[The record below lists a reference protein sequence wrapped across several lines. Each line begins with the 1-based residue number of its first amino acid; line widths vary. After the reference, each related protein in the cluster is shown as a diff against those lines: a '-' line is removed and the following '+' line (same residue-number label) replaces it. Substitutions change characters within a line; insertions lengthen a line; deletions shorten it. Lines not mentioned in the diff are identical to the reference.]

1 MDKIYKALAEIN
13 RRKILFWQGLGE
25 LNVSQIVNK
34 LDLSQ
39 ATVSNHL
46 SILRKSKL
54 VDYRIKG
61 KERIYK
67 LNEEMA
73 KQYLIE
79 LNRLL
84 SVSGA
89 TNMADEIII
98 RR

>member
-1 MDKIYKALAEIN
+1 VDKIYKALSEIN
-13 RRKILFWQGLGE
+13 RRKIIFWLGLGE

-67 LNEEMA
+67 LNLEKAEEFV
-73 KQYLIE
+73 KE
-79 LNRLL
+79 LNRLMPL
-84 SVSGA
+84 GNKKLV
-89 TNMADEIII
+89 DEIII

>member
-13 RRKILFWQGLGE
+13 RRKIIFWLGLGE
-25 LNVSQIVNK
+25 LNVSQIVKK

-67 LNEEMA
+67 LNEEMT

-84 SVSGA
+84 SVSGT
-89 TNMADEIII
+89 TNIADEIII

>member
-1 MDKIYKALAEIN
+1 MDRIYKALAEVN
-13 RRKILFWQGLGE
+13 RRKIIFWLGLGE
-25 LNVSQIVNK
+25 LNVSEIVKK

-67 LNEEMA
+67 LNLETVNSFV
-73 KQYLIE
+73 KE
-79 LNRLL
+79 LNKLMP
-84 SVSGA
+84 
-89 TNMADEIII
+89 TNVTSIENEIII

>member
-1 MDKIYKALAEIN
+1 MDRIYKALAEVN
-13 RRKILFWQGLGE
+13 RRKIIFWLGLGE
-25 LNVSQIVNK
+25 LNVSEIVKK

-67 LNEEMA
+67 LNLETVNSFV
-73 KQYLIE
+73 KE
-79 LNRLL
+79 LNKLMP
-84 SVSGA
+84 
-89 TNMADEIII
+89 TNVASIENEIII

>member
-13 RRKILFWQGLGE
+13 RRKIVFWLSQGD
-25 LNVSQIVNK
+25 LNVSRIVNK

-46 SILRKSKL
+46 SILRKAGL
-54 VDYRIKG
+54 VSCRING

-67 LNEEMA
+67 LDSKMVDLFV
-73 KQYLIE
+73 KE
-79 LNRLL
+79 LNRLIHFTAVKL
-84 SVSGA
+84 D
-89 TNMADEIII
+89 DEIII

>member
-1 MDKIYKALAEIN
+1 MDTIYKALAEVN
-13 RRKILFWQGLGE
+13 RRKIVFWLGLEE
-25 LNVSQIVNK
+25 LRVNDIVAK

-46 SILRKSKL
+46 AILRKAKL
-54 VDYRIKG
+54 VDFVIKG

-67 LNEEMA
+67 LNSETA
-73 KQYLIE
+73 KQYVKE

-84 SVSGA
+84 SVGSS
-89 TNMADEIII
+89 TNIADEIII